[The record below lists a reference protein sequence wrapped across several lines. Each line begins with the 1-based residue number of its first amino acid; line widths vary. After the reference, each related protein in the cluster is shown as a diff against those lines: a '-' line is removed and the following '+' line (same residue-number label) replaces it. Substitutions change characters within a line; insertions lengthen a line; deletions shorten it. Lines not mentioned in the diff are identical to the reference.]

1 MKLSKI
7 AKKPQLI
14 KVELDDEEVIKQF
27 GESLEFWTWDRQPME
42 VFLQLSS
49 VTGEDQRQVIETVR
63 KLILD
68 ENGEP
73 ILMGEEIIPTGILL
87 KVITKVVEGLGKL

>member
-63 KLILD
+63 KLILY

>member
-14 KVELDDEEVIKQF
+14 KVELDDEEVIKEF
-27 GESLEFWTWDRQPME
+27 GEPLEFWTWDRQPME
-42 VFLQLSS
+42 IFLQLSS
-49 VTGEDQRQVIETVR
+49 VTGEDQGQVIQTVR

-68 ENGEP
+68 EHGKP